1 MPRLSPELF
10 ARLQPM
16 PIQVIDQEKSQ
27 IGRAMDSEQH
37 PAFANGFYANYGK
50 RALDIWAATAGL
62 ILLSPVLAIAACCI
76 KLTSRG
82 PVFYRQIRIGQ
93 GARPFQI
100 LKFRSMTM
108 PTSTKDLKITVAG
121 DSRVTPV
128 GKFFRRYKV
137 DELPQL
143 WNVICG
149 DMSLVGPRPEVPVY
163 IEEYTPE
170 QRSVLSARPGITDP
184 ASLAYRHEEEIL
196 ACQADPEQFYR
207 TKILP
212 DKLARNRAYLEK
224 ITLQNDIRIIVKTI
238 SSSFLFVEKHE
249 RDTLSR

>member
-1 MPRLSPELF
+1 
-10 ARLQPM
+10 
-16 PIQVIDQEKSQ
+16 VIDQEKSQ
-27 IGRAMDSEQH
+27 SGRALDSEQH

-50 RALDIWAATAGL
+50 RALDILAATAGL

-82 PVFYRQIRIGQ
+82 PAIFRQIRIGQ

-100 LKFRSMTM
+100 LKFRSMTSQ
-108 PTSTKDLKITVAG
+108 TSNGDLKITVAG

-128 GKFFRRYKV
+128 GKFLRGYKV

-143 WNVICG
+143 WNVIRG
-149 DMSLVGPRPEVPVY
+149 DMSLVGPRPEVPFY
-163 IEEYTPE
+163 IDEYTPE
-170 QRSVLSARPGITDP
+170 QRIVLSVRPGITDP
-184 ASLAYRHEEEIL
+184 ASLAYRREEEIL
-196 ACQADPEQFYR
+196 AGQADPEQFYR

-212 DKLARNRAYLEK
+212 DKLARNRVYLEK

-238 SSSFLFVEKHE
+238 SSSFCL
-249 RDTLSR
+249 

>member
-1 MPRLSPELF
+1 LL
-10 ARLQPM
+10 
-16 PIQVIDQEKSQ
+16 DQEGNQ
-27 IGRAMDSEQH
+27 DVLLRDSEQH
-37 PAFANGFYANYGK
+37 PMFTNGFYANYGK
-50 RALDIWAATAGL
+50 RALDILAATAGL
-62 ILLSPVLAIAACCI
+62 ILLSPVLGLVACCI

-82 PVFYRQIRIGQ
+82 PAFYRQVRIGK
-93 GARPFQI
+93 GGRPFQI

-108 PTSTKDLKITVAG
+108 QTSNRDLKITVAG

-128 GKFFRRYKV
+128 GRFLRRYKV

-143 WNVICG
+143 WNVIRG

-163 IEEYTPE
+163 IEGYTRE
-170 QRSVLSARPGITDP
+170 QRMVLSVRPGITDT

-196 ACQADPEQFYR
+196 ANQGDPEQFYR
-207 TKILP
+207 TQILP

-238 SSSFLFVEKHE
+238 SSSFVFAEKTGA
-249 RDTLSR
+249 RRAL

>member
-1 MPRLSPELF
+1 MF
-10 ARLQPM
+10 T
-16 PIQVIDQEKSQ
+16 
-27 IGRAMDSEQH
+27 
-37 PAFANGFYANYGK
+37 NGFYANYGK
-50 RALDIWAATAGL
+50 RALDILAATAGL
-62 ILLSPVLAIAACCI
+62 ILLSPVLGLVACCI

-82 PVFYRQIRIGQ
+82 PAFYRQVRIGK
-93 GARPFQI
+93 GGRPFQI

-108 PTSTKDLKITVAG
+108 QTSNRDLKITVAG

-128 GKFFRRYKV
+128 GRFLRRYKV

-143 WNVICG
+143 WNVIRG

-163 IEEYTPE
+163 IEGYTRE
-170 QRSVLSARPGITDP
+170 QRMVLSVRPGITDT

-196 ACQADPEQFYR
+196 ANQADPEQFYR
-207 TKILP
+207 TQILP

-238 SSSFLFVEKHE
+238 SSSFVFAEKTGA
-249 RDTLSR
+249 RRAL